1 MPFHAFDGNKGLAL
15 SFEDGEAAIVRVRK
29 QQLVRVWAAAAWRTR
44 CRIKGVIDKLYGN
57 YTSYRTGHYCSGH
70 SNSEKDQSVHCG
82 TLTNVSRVTPACHLN
97 NQFVPYTTFLRT
109 WIR

>member
-1 MPFHAFDGNKGLAL
+1 VATDAIPRLISALDGNKGLAL

-70 SNSEKDQSVHCG
+70 SNKSFSFPE
-82 TLTNVSRVTPACHLN
+82 
-97 NQFVPYTTFLRT
+97 
-109 WIR
+109 